1 MTSIQAPQTPV
12 ILCIMDGW
20 GSAQAGAH
28 NAVSAANT
36 PTIDALMA
44 SVPHA
49 ALSASGP
56 DVGLPE
62 GQPGNS
68 EVGHLTIGSGRLI
81 EQDLPR
87 IDGVIA
93 RDGLADMAEM
103 QAFLSAMKTSGG
115 AVHLLGL
122 LSDGGVHAHSRHIR
136 ALANLLAASGLLVH
150 VHMFTDGRDTMPKI
164 ADKMLADFQN
174 GLDETVQISTVTGR
188 YFAMD
193 RDKRWARTQIARDVI
208 LHGKA
213 PYQAADAAAAVQAAY
228 ERGEQDEFMQ
238 ATSVD
243 DYQGMADGDGVIIAN
258 FRVDRAR
265 QIMAGF
271 FTPELTDLPEAN
283 LPQFA
288 AALAMT
294 PLSDTLDVHV
304 PYLFGPPDLSQ
315 GLGATVSG
323 AGMTQLRIAETEKY
337 PHVTFFF
344 NGGVEAAFAG
354 ESRTV
359 VPSPQVATY
368 DLQPEMSAAGVC
380 NRAEQAITDKECD
393 LVIIN
398 FANPDMV
405 GHTGD
410 VQAAIQA
417 VECVDGA
424 VGRLV
429 AAIEAHGGVML
440 VTADHGNCEVMWD
453 EDNHCP
459 HTAHTTNLVPLM
471 LVGAPDGYQL
481 ADGTLADLA
490 PSLLDLLGLEQPDV
504 MTGKSLIRRS

>member
-1 MTSIQAPQTPV
+1 MTGIQAPQTPV

-20 GSAQAGAH
+20 GSAQAGTH

-103 QAFLSAMKTSGG
+103 QAFLSAMKASGG

-136 ALANLLAASGLLVH
+136 ALANLLAAAGLLVH

-164 ADKMLADFQN
+164 ADKMLTDFQD

-193 RDKRWARTQIARDVI
+193 RDKRWARTLIARDVI

-213 PYQAADAAAAVQAAY
+213 PYQAADAAAAIQAAY
-228 ERGEQDEFMQ
+228 ERGEQDE
-238 ATSVD
+238 
-243 DYQGMADGDGVIIAN
+243 
-258 FRVDRAR
+258 
-265 QIMAGF
+265 
-271 FTPELTDLPEAN
+271 
-283 LPQFA
+283 
-288 AALAMT
+288 
-294 PLSDTLDVHV
+294 
-304 PYLFGPPDLSQ
+304 SQ
-315 GLGATVSG
+315 KL
-323 AGMTQLRIAETEKY
+323 
-337 PHVTFFF
+337 
-344 NGGVEAAFAG
+344 
-354 ESRTV
+354 
-359 VPSPQVATY
+359 
-368 DLQPEMSAAGVC
+368 LQKIPAKGQS
-380 NRAEQAITDKECD
+380 
-393 LVIIN
+393 
-398 FANPDMV
+398 
-405 GHTGD
+405 
-410 VQAAIQA
+410 
-417 VECVDGA
+417 
-424 VGRLV
+424 RLV
-429 AAIEAHGGVML
+429 AMDPTGKDISSEALATLISDWRSLGVNQCFFAIGG
-440 VTADHGNCEVMWD
+440 
-453 EDNHCP
+453 
-459 HTAHTTNLVPLM
+459 
-471 LVGAPDGYQL
+471 
-481 ADGTLADLA
+481 ADGHAE
-490 PSLLDLLGLEQPDV
+490 SLLDRADHKLAFGRAIWPHMLFRVMLAEQLYRAEMIIKRHPYHR
-504 MTGKSLIRRS
+504 G